1 MPKRTLL
8 LIPAFLLLALTL
20 AACGDR
26 TPPPP
31 GTEELAEVEEGAS
44 MSEVLALLP
53 AGDLPENG
61 TVQGYQRN
69 RFLVDGSAVEVVW
82 VHAPGS
88 GGTFEDPRLELN
100 PLIFSGGALDG
111 WGWAHF
117 DARAEEWS
125 LPMPQQPTEG

>member
-1 MPKRTLL
+1 MASRRLL
-8 LIPAFLLLALTL
+8 VLPALLTL
-20 AACGDR
+20 ALILVACGDR

-31 GTEELAEVEEGAS
+31 GAEELAEVQEGAS

-82 VHAPGS
+82 IHAPGS
-88 GGTFEDPRLELN
+88 GGTFEDPRIELN
-100 PLIFSGGALDG
+100 PLIFVGGALDG
-111 WGWAHF
+111 WGWAHY
-117 DARAEEWS
+117 DARTEEWS
-125 LPMPQQPTEG
+125 LPMPQQPEAR

>member
-1 MPKRTLL
+1 MRSLFLL
-8 LIPAFLLLALTL
+8 PALLLLALIL
-20 AACGDR
+20 VACGDR

-69 RFLVDGSAVEVVW
+69 RFLIDGAAIEVVW

-88 GGTFEDPRLELN
+88 GGTFAHPRLELN
-100 PLIFSGGALDG
+100 PLIFVGGALDG

-117 DARAEEWS
+117 DARADEWS
-125 LPMPQQPTEG
+125 LPMPQQPMEG